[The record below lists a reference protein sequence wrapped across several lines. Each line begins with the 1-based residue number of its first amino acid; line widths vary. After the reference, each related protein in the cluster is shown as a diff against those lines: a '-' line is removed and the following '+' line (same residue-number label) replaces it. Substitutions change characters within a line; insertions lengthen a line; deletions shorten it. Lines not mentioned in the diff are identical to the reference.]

1 LHDIFKTYVM
11 VESEIL
17 QSRIILPAHLNDQ
30 NALFGG
36 IAMKWMDEV
45 AYIKACRFTGMNMVT
60 VGVERIRFCRPLHQG
75 DIANIRASIADVGNV
90 KLKLKVEIL
99 RSDKFSAAMEPSIEA
114 IFVFT
119 AVNEKHQPQRLLHN
133 PEFSS

>member
-1 LHDIFKTYVM
+1 MT
-11 VESEIL
+11 ESEFL
-17 QSRIILPAHLNDQ
+17 QTRIVLPAHLNDQ

-75 DIANIRASIADVGNV
+75 DIANIRAFIENVGNV
-90 KLKLKVEIL
+90 KLKVKVEIL
-99 RSDKFSAAMEPSIEA
+99 RSEKFSAAMEPSIEA

-119 AVNEKHQPQRLLHN
+119 SINEKHQPQRILHN